1 MILAVREMEPSRR
14 WRLSSSCRVH
24 HGRRGSS
31 FSCPVSKIRVCFFR
45 TKKPRRNCVSCPY
58 RVALV
63 QRKYRRAHYLGR
75 LYRVRP
81 TGDHRHSRSNSL
93 PLSFSLQSE
102 PLEHQSQRTAN
113 RKREKGRG
121 KPIGGS
127 RKHHLGRGNPGS
139 RKLNSLKPQDIVY
152 EYNSLSTS
160 AWGTKFHQYPLDLA
174 NGSGGYSAV
183 DHQSRFQYI
192 DPI

>member
-14 WRLSSSCRVH
+14 WSLSSSCRVH

-31 FSCPVSKIRVCFFR
+31 FSCPVSKIHDCFFR

-102 PLEHQSQRTAN
+102 HLEHQFHRTAN
-113 RKREKGRG
+113 RKLEKGRG
-121 KPIGGS
+121 KPICGS
-127 RKHHLGRGNPGS
+127 SKHQRESWQQEIEFYETLGYRVQFAINFRVGDKVSPVSS
-139 RKLNSLKPQDIVY
+139 RS
-152 EYNSLSTS
+152 S
-160 AWGTKFHQYPLDLA
+160 
-174 NGSGGYSAV
+174 
-183 DHQSRFQYI
+183 
-192 DPI
+192 